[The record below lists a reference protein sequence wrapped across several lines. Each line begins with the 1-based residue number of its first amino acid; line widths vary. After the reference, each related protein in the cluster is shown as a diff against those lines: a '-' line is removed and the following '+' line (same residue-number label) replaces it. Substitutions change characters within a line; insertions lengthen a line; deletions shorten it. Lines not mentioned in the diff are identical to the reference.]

1 MAYTITSGT
10 IAEKVIAILG
20 EENTDYLDD
29 MVGLDQL
36 FEDAIWD
43 IATSLPKRM
52 LMREAEVDPNGAS
65 LYNTDTQVW
74 SAGKGT
80 PYSVNDKLILM
91 VIRTAA
97 NHIMDGASISTE
109 RYIQKPCKEIAYEDS
124 FKSLDISSIYFA
136 TDSSPVYWIESIS
149 DTANSLQTA
158 PATTGWAA
166 NNAAVLANGSS
177 TIQVYLYERQT
188 IGETDAS
195 SNGWNVFTSI
205 SDVPEESEDIFIK
218 RIALKIAER
227 KLATMATQEEDTE
240 LYQLLQGVVASL
252 TQEVKD
258 GLLKLQQ
265 EWENN

>member
-10 IAEKVIAILG
+10 IAEKVIAVLG

-29 MVGLDQL
+29 MVGLSQL

-52 LMREAEVDPNGAS
+52 LMREATVDPNGAS
-65 LYNTDTQVW
+65 LLNPDTNAW
-74 SAGKGT
+74 STGKST
-80 PYSVNDKLILM
+80 PYSVNDKLVLM

-97 NHIMDGASISTE
+97 NHIMDGGSISTE

-124 FKSLDISSIYFA
+124 FKSLDASSIFFA

-149 DTANSLQTA
+149 DSANSLQTA
-158 PATTGWAA
+158 PTTTGWAA
-166 NNAAVLANGSS
+166 SNAATLANGNS
-177 TIQVYLYERQT
+177 TVQVYLYDRQVVAAEDT
-188 IGETDAS
+188 TDT
-195 SNGWNVFTSI
+195 GWNVFTSI
-205 SDVPEESEDIFIK
+205 SSVPEESEDIFIK

-240 LYQLLQGVVASL
+240 LYQLLQGVVATL

-265 EWENN
+265 EWEAN